1 MPWYALLDSH
11 TLDYADTTDSNKT
24 TENDRPPL
32 CPTKYIFFW
41 FHLIFCVNFLESSNL
56 TSVNETSSLVYRFKF
71 PLEIFFFIDIWKKNR
86 FFQPNMLH
94 LSNLVRNRKKK
105 VKNNL
110 ANKPIKIPIKKL
122 AANKPIKIPIIVEK
136 ITYINAIGLE
146 LSQSISN
153 TTMKSCTVV
162 SAVFLFLI
170 FP

>member
-1 MPWYALLDSH
+1 
-11 TLDYADTTDSNKT
+11 
-24 TENDRPPL
+24 
-32 CPTKYIFFW
+32 
-41 FHLIFCVNFLESSNL
+41 
-56 TSVNETSSLVYRFKF
+56 
-71 PLEIFFFIDIWKKNR
+71 
-86 FFQPNMLH
+86 MLH